1 MTRSVSV
8 FAAALLAVALTF
20 AGSLTSA
27 EAGRFVSGRGDI
39 SNKPV
44 TSVRLPP
51 RVNPD
56 LTKERVCRDRY
67 GRRVTC
73 S

>member
-1 MTRSVSV
+1 MTRSICAVT
-8 FAAALLAVALTF
+8 AALLAIAVTF
-20 AGSLTSA
+20 AAAPTPA
-27 EAGRFVSGRGDI
+27 EAGRFVTGQGDI

-73 S
+73 A